1 MCTTKKGSSCG
12 GDCKTYKIV
21 SKKELVPKIK
31 LFEVDAPDVAAQS
44 HAGQFLIVIHGK
56 TGERI
61 PLTICGYN
69 AAKGTVSFAFH
80 EVGKT
85 TKDLGLL
92 NQGECIDNV
101 TGPLGNPSE
110 VKNFGKVLCVGGSVM
125 IAPLLLQAKA
135 MKEAGNKVTTVLG
148 ARTKEFIMMENEAK
162 ALSEKVYV
170 ATDDGTKGYKGLDFL
185 KELLKTEKFDR
196 CVVMGPVILMKDV
209 SEITKPYSIPT
220 IVTLTPIMID
230 GMGMCGVCRVTVDG
244 KMKFGCVDGPEFDGH
259 KTDFDGLIIRQRTM
273 LPEERLSSVLSEMSG
288 GCKCGRSKA

>member
-1 MCTTKKGSSCG
+1 M
-12 GDCKTYKIV
+12 

-61 PLTICGYN
+61 PLTISGYN

-85 TKDLGLL
+85 TKDLGML
-92 NQGECIDNV
+92 NQGDCIDNV

-110 VKNFGKVLCVGGSVM
+110 VKNFGKVLCVGGSIM

-196 CVVMGPVILMKDV
+196 CIVMGPVILMKDV
-209 SEITKPYSIPT
+209 SEITKPYNIPT

-259 KTDFDGLIIRQRTM
+259 KTDFDELIIRQRTM

-288 GCKCGRSKA
+288 GCKCGRNKA